1 MITILQYGRT
11 TKQRYCNTALQ
22 RKILP
27 ANHQIVNIIMSAIS
41 KKKQEKP
48 TQILGESPEDILR
61 RKRDLESR
69 VGESSSSESEP
80 PTGIAAERAIGALCY
95 LPKSIHRLATRYAED
110 RDLTAKR
117 FFFET
122 ILLGL
127 EQQGVITVEQRTEA
141 LTLPAEYGW
150 KGRKQ

>member
-1 MITILQYGRT
+1 
-11 TKQRYCNTALQ
+11 
-22 RKILP
+22 
-27 ANHQIVNIIMSAIS
+27 MSAIS
-41 KKKQEKP
+41 KRKSEKP
-48 TQILGESPEDILR
+48 VQILNETPEEILR

-69 VGESSSSESEP
+69 VGDSSPSSEAEQ
-80 PTGIAAERAIGALCY
+80 PTGLAAEKAIGALCY

-127 EQQGVITVEQRTEA
+127 EQQGVITTEQRNEA
-141 LTLPAEYGW
+141 LSLPNEYGW
-150 KGRKQ
+150 KGRKTVAQ